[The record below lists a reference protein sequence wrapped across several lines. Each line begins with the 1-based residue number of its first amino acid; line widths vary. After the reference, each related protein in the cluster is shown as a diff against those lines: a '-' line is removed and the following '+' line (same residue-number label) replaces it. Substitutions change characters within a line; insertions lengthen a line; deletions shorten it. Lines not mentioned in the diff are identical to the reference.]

1 MDQVATIVITAFQ
14 MPILTNTILEYA
26 LSTTMGM
33 IALTILDLAIRYVA
47 LVMGQMLMIVF
58 LAWNTQ
64 VQTRMVNAPANS
76 IGMVLIVRLMLENV
90 IITAYNVLAQIL
102 ATAHNVSRMLN
113 LIPMGFAF
121 ALITTRDMPAPSI
134 QGNATIDVSVASV
147 EATSNVMSAYE
158 THSAPKKASVNVMP
172 NGEMKIVA
180 YMQDNAIQHVP

>member
-64 VQTRMVNAPANS
+64 V
-76 IGMVLIVRLMLENV
+76 
-90 IITAYNVLAQIL
+90 
-102 ATAHNVSRMLN
+102 
-113 LIPMGFAF
+113 
-121 ALITTRDMPAPSI
+121 
-134 QGNATIDVSVASV
+134 
-147 EATSNVMSAYE
+147 
-158 THSAPKKASVNVMP
+158 
-172 NGEMKIVA
+172 
-180 YMQDNAIQHVP
+180 